1 VGSFTAVHTPRVRAS
16 PRTTASYKTQSHRFK
31 VGSFTAV
38 HTPRVRASPR
48 TTAYYKTRAS
58 NGLTRT
64 MKCMSIYCPLNMCK
78 CNSYTSF
85 NICSIKTCLNWQFT
99 YYLSIH
105 IKQHFMN
112 QHAFHIFIHKSY
124 ESNAHQHI
132 IIKLIANKS
141 HTGQTHS
148 LNISYSQYTQ

>member
-1 VGSFTAVHTPRVRAS
+1 MCDTTSTGLSHANDSGIIHSAEGKKIMILIDLRWVPSRQSTPRASVRL
-16 PRTTASYKTQSHRFK
+16 H
-31 VGSFTAV
+31 
-38 HTPRVRASPR
+38 
-48 TTAYYKTRAS
+48 
-58 NGLTRT
+58 GLPRT